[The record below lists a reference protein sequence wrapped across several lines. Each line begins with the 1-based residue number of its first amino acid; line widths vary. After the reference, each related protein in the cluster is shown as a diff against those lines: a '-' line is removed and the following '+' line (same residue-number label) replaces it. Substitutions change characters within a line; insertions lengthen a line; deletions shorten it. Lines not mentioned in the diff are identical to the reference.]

1 MMSSQKCWNTM
12 CPPAREVQLE
22 ITPKTGHNGGHN
34 WPSTTERHCKKGG
47 KEEKTGG
54 RFPLMEDEEED
65 LPLPSHC
72 CGRPLEDR
80 ATTNRATLIDN
91 STPSSGGGGRMP
103 LLQTIPRCRAT
114 GSATAP
120 PCGTA
125 GPLHR
130 PLHSTVG
137 LGLVSSPTGSAE
149 ETRALLHSLI
159 FFPEGDP
166 GFAPHFPATSE
177 PNLPAA
183 REEEQEQEEEGEGR
197 PEGKEEDAQE
207 GMSVEVQI
215 GRKLREIGDQFQQ
228 EHLETFMQYQRGQ
241 LPGWWRLA
249 TTLYN
254 LLFPREAIGPRG
266 AQR

>member
-1 MMSSQKCWNTM
+1 
-12 CPPAREVQLE
+12 
-22 ITPKTGHNGGHN
+22 
-34 WPSTTERHCKKGG
+34 
-47 KEEKTGG
+47 
-54 RFPLMEDEEED
+54 MEDEEED

-80 ATTNRATLIDN
+80 ATTNRATLSDN

-130 PLHSTVG
+130 PL
-137 LGLVSSPTGSAE
+137 PTGSAE
-149 ETRALLHSLI
+149 ETRALLHS
-159 FFPEGDP
+159 DP

-228 EHLETFMQYQRGQ
+228 EHLETVRTMIG
-241 LPGWWRLA
+241 RLYSYTYTVILRSA
-249 TTLYN
+249 LHLN
-254 LLFPREAIGPRG
+254 SLSSLSM
-266 AQR
+266 AQD